1 MGTLIAERVEE
12 LRRDTVHG
20 AGWMAER
27 AVDTLVEEAAGGGAD
42 ADELLGRLRDAG
54 IRLAASRPAA
64 GAVAGA
70 VGRVLATAF
79 GQRHLSGDELSQ
91 LVAEEAR
98 AICESRHRAAR
109 SIAIQLAPRLA
120 DAAVVTHSASATVR
134 EALLHTPP
142 AKVTCTVSRPRE
154 EGSHFAE
161 ELREAGL
168 DVDLVEDEDAPD
180 ALASAGLL
188 LLGADTVFRD
198 GTLCNKIG
206 TADLARAAAAH
217 GVPTI
222 VAAEVLKL
230 APSESREA
238 PGLTEEGMRD
248 VTPPE
253 LITEIVTEEGGFRPD
268 EVAALVD
275 RTPFLREGYELL
287 RADSQP
293 AAG

>member
-1 MGTLIAERVEE
+1 VGTLIAERVEE

-27 AVDTLVEEAAGGGAD
+27 AVNTLVEEAGGGGD

-98 AICESRHRAAR
+98 AICEARHRAAR
-109 SIAIQLAPRLA
+109 SIAIHLAPRLA
-120 DAAVVTHSASATVR
+120 GIGVVTHSASATVR

-142 AKVTCTVSRPRE
+142 ASVTCTVSRPRE
-154 EGSHFAE
+154 EGRQFAE
-161 ELREAGL
+161 ELSEAGL
-168 DVDLVEDEDAPD
+168 DVELVEDEDAPS
-180 ALASAGLL
+180 ALGSADLL
-188 LLGADTVFRD
+188 LIGADTVFRD

-206 TADLARAAAAH
+206 TADLARAAATH
-217 GVPTI
+217 GVPAI

-230 APSESREA
+230 APSESRDA

-248 VTPPE
+248 FTPPE
-253 LITEIVTEEGGFRPD
+253 LIAEIVTEEGGFRPD

-275 RTPFLREGYELL
+275 RTPFLREGYDLL
-287 RADSQP
+287 RGDSP
-293 AAG
+293 APTG